1 MHIAVLL
8 LALINVSTKIGNTV
22 YFLHIFLSSE
32 VLKEAGKLCPKMLA
46 AEIEGVKHKHRTKKY
61 CDELLKVITSF
72 S

>member
-1 MHIAVLL
+1 MI
-8 LALINVSTKIGNTV
+8 LIQISCFFKI
-22 YFLHIFLSSE
+22 FHIFLSSE